1 MRRIPIVLAG
11 LLASAMAAGAVA
23 GAQAPLSA
31 HAAKL
36 AKLQLRHTKLGSI
49 LVDGSGFTVYRFT
62 RDSRKKDTCVT
73 MKAPEGY
80 GSMSCSEVWPPLT
93 TSGRPIA
100 AAGVKASLL
109 STIALPGGR
118 KQVTYAGYPLYLY
131 APASERGETRYIGV
145 EAFGGRWDAVS
156 AAGKLVK

>member
-1 MRRIPIVLAG
+1 MRRIPLVLAC
-11 LLASAMAAGAVA
+11 LLATMAAGAAA
-23 GAQAPLSA
+23 GAQAPPSA

-49 LVDGSGFTVYRFT
+49 LVNGSGFTVYRFT

-80 GSMSCSEVWPPLT
+80 GSMSCAEVWPPLT

-109 STIALPGGR
+109 STITLTGGR
-118 KQVTYAGYPLYLY
+118 KQVTYGGYPLYLY
-131 APASERGETRYIGV
+131 SPASGPGETSYIGV